1 MKTAK
6 RHLGG
11 AYAPKLTA
19 AFFAV
24 FLLFSAYIPYT
35 PASAEAAAA
44 DVSRAFTST
53 ETLAGGTIVSLVGTS
68 GDAVEPANSTNTK
81 QLVGVVVAKDGSLI
95 SIDSN
100 QNSVQVATSGK
111 ANVLVSNLNGDIKT
125 GDLIAES
132 PISGVGT
139 VALAGEKVIGVAQAD
154 FSAISPN
161 TSAQTVTDTSG
172 KQKQVAIGSIPLI
185 VAVGTAAGNSD
196 GQYGTGLK
204 GMLSDVAGKPVSS
217 SRIIMTGFISLLAL
231 GALAA
236 MIFAAVKN
244 GIAGTSRNPLA
255 KPVIFES
262 LAQVFVMIILVS
274 VVSLVIN
281 YAILR
286 L

>member
-1 MKTAK
+1 MAK
-6 RHLGG
+6 RQPSGV
-11 AYAPKLTA
+11 YAPTLMT

-24 FLLFSAYIPYT
+24 FLLLCIYIPYT
-35 PASAEAAAA
+35 HAGALAA
-44 DVSRAFTST
+44 DVARAFSANQV
-53 ETLAGGTIVSLVGTS
+53 LVPGTIVSLTGNST
-68 GDAVEPANSTNTK
+68 DEVEPANATNTK
-81 QLVGVVVAKDGSLI
+81 QQIVGVVVAKDGSLV
-95 SIDSN
+95 SIDSSTT
-100 QNSVQVATSGK
+100 SVQVATSGK

-132 PISGVGT
+132 AISGVGAA
-139 VALAGEKVIGVAQAD
+139 ALGGEHAVGVAQGD
-154 FSAISPN
+154 FNATSPN
-161 TSAQTVTDTSG
+161 TSPQTITDKSG
-172 KQKQVAIGSIPLI
+172 KKKEVVIGSIPII
-185 VAVGTAAGNSD
+185 VAVGTAAGTSD
-196 GQYGTGLK
+196 GQNASGLR
-204 GMLSDVAGKPVSS
+204 GMLADIAGKPVSS

-231 GALAA
+231 AALVA

-274 VVSLVIN
+274 AVSLVIN